1 MLVLT
6 RRDDESVRIGP
17 DVRIRIL
24 QISGRQVRLGI
35 EAPADVLIVREEL
48 YDRAAAANR
57 DAALA
62 ESSETG

>member
-62 ESSETG
+62 DPSDAG